1 LPPWAPWWIGAS
13 GGLFATILGKQ
24 VFGGLGCNLF
34 NPAMIARVALLI
46 SFPVHMTQMVEP
58 LPLGSTGAPDFV
70 AGLRLIFFGGP
81 EFDAVSSAT
90 LLSHTKA
97 EFSRGLDLIQQ
108 GVSLPSVLGIQAG
121 SLGET
126 SALLI
131 ALGGVVLLGW
141 RVISWPIPLAMLTG
155 LAVPALIAHALDP
168 ARYLD
173 AATHLLSGAAVLGA
187 FFIATDSVTSPNTRP
202 GQLVFGLGCG
212 LLTWIIRTYGSYP
225 EGVAFAVLLM
235 NATTPLIDRWIRP
248 RIYGRDRRGRALEPS
263 HPDSKGDQR

>member
-1 LPPWAPWWIGAS
+1 
-13 GGLFATILGKQ
+13 
-24 VFGGLGCNLF
+24 
-34 NPAMIARVALLI
+34 
-46 SFPVHMTQMVEP
+46 
-58 LPLGSTGAPDFV
+58 
-70 AGLRLIFFGGP
+70 
-81 EFDAVSSAT
+81 
-90 LLSHTKA
+90 
-97 EFSRGLDLIQQ
+97 
-108 GVSLPSVLGIQAG
+108 
-121 SLGET
+121 
-126 SALLI
+126 
-131 ALGGVVLLGW
+131 
-141 RVISWPIPLAMLTG
+141 MLTG